1 MACAHLY
8 DCWLENVCGV
18 EVGQYEKV
26 QAVGDVEGLTQQLF
40 TLPLQVS
47 QCVLKVRT
55 WSGFCQS
62 ASHYLI
68 WSGQKLVTLL
78 LNVVN
83 LSSVYIDQH
92 IRDCVTVDT
101 LKYKVYWSCKTLNI
115 EITVNINLSRGFL
128 HHVVHKGC
136 FEERWLC
143 SENRFMTAE
152 SFPSNDDVNVCQ
164 LTSLKMGAVTCDR
177 NRKRQTWR
185 SSRSPLFS
193 LSSVVS
199 SLSSMASPENLR
211 SEVGLE
217 VPLVVISL
225 PEYQTRL

>member
-1 MACAHLY
+1 
-8 DCWLENVCGV
+8 
-18 EVGQYEKV
+18 
-26 QAVGDVEGLTQQLF
+26 
-40 TLPLQVS
+40 
-47 QCVLKVRT
+47 
-55 WSGFCQS
+55 
-62 ASHYLI
+62 
-68 WSGQKLVTLL
+68 
-78 LNVVN
+78 
-83 LSSVYIDQH
+83 
-92 IRDCVTVDT
+92 
-101 LKYKVYWSCKTLNI
+101 
-115 EITVNINLSRGFL
+115 
-128 HHVVHKGC
+128 
-136 FEERWLC
+136 
-143 SENRFMTAE
+143 MTAE

>member
-1 MACAHLY
+1 
-8 DCWLENVCGV
+8 
-18 EVGQYEKV
+18 
-26 QAVGDVEGLTQQLF
+26 
-40 TLPLQVS
+40 
-47 QCVLKVRT
+47 
-55 WSGFCQS
+55 
-62 ASHYLI
+62 
-68 WSGQKLVTLL
+68 
-78 LNVVN
+78 
-83 LSSVYIDQH
+83 
-92 IRDCVTVDT
+92 
-101 LKYKVYWSCKTLNI
+101 
-115 EITVNINLSRGFL
+115 
-128 HHVVHKGC
+128 
-136 FEERWLC
+136 
-143 SENRFMTAE
+143 MTAE

-177 NRKRQTWR
+177 NGNRQTWR